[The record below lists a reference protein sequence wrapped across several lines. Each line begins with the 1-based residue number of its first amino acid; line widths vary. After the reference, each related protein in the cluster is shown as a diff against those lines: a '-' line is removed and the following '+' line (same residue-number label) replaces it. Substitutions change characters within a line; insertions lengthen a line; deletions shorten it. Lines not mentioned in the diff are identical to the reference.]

1 MKMPVLIILSMIMP
15 ILASQNSTIDMR
27 TIDSLKQRIGILEG
41 VKENYTKDIENNK
54 NALQNQYDRF
64 VNETKN
70 EYAMVRLFGKFI
82 LLFGIGTIIGLIFYL
97 RNYASKKAKETLDTA
112 FNNKADEIEELI
124 RIKNEDY
131 QLKTK
136 KKILVITPS
145 YSDNQFLTSFFKKM
159 DFNIDNI
166 EYEHF
171 SQKEIKNKFD
181 IIIFNDE
188 KGKPPTKDKSQEQID
203 IEKFFIAAPSKALRF
218 YYGPKRLSINDI
230 AIQNILSYA
239 NTPLQ
244 LYSNLMNALRYQDKL
259 M

>member
-54 NALQNQYDRF
+54 NALKNQYDLF
-64 VNETKN
+64 VNEIKKDNTLIKW
-70 EYAMVRLFGKFI
+70 I
-82 LLFGIGTIIGLIFYL
+82 LSIIGIIGLSTIIGSIFYL
-97 RNYASKKAKETLDTA
+97 RKYASKKAKETLDTA

-136 KKILVITPS
+136 KRILVITPS
-145 YSDNQFLTSFFKKM
+145 YSDKQFLINFFKKM

-166 EYEHF
+166 EYELF
-171 SQKEIKNKFD
+171 PQKEIKNKFD

-188 KGKPPTKDKSQEQID
+188 KGKPATKDKSQEQID
-203 IEKFFIAAPSKALRF
+203 IEEFFIATPSKALRF

-244 LYSNLMNALRYQDKL
+244 LYGNLMNALRYQDKL